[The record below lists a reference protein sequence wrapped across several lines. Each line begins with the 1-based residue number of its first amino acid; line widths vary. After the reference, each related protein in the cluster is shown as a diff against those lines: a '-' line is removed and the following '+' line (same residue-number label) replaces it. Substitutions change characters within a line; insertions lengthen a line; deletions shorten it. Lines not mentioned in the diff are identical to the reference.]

1 MTCKANER
9 VALET
14 DAVKA
19 EMKKLGVV
27 PIKADFTAGG
37 DHIQKWLDR
46 YEKAGVPMYV
56 VLPADPAKEP
66 WLLPEVLTPG
76 MVIDALRQAAGP
88 SKTESGKR

>member
-1 MTCKANER
+1 M
-9 VALET
+9 ALET

-27 PIKADFTAGG
+27 PIKADYTQPS
-37 DHIQKWLDR
+37 DLITKWLER
-46 YEKAGVPMYV
+46 YGKGGVPMYV

-76 MVIDALRQAAGP
+76 IVVEALRQAAP
-88 SKTESGKR
+88 K